1 MADEPQTTPVQERVR
16 QRFADELTANHAE
29 QEELT
34 SQIAAL
40 QQRLDQLKADEAW
53 LTQAQ
58 SSLPTTGEPGAEAL
72 GSATETPSTATVE
85 QAEVSAPAETDAE
98 ASQTVPAQRQK
109 QTVKKAARA
118 TKPAATKPAAKKAA
132 TAKKTTAKKAA
143 SKAPAKESAAKKTAP
158 AAEKPAVKKPA
169 AKKPPAEQAA
179 SPKATAANASADK
192 ATTAKAASPK
202 APAAK
207 ATAGGPPL
215 WELLLGVLR
224 KTPGQP
230 LVAREVSEQL
240 AKDHPDRATS
250 AQTVRNGLQTLVTKN
265 LAEKTRQQGNV
276 MYTAHTDAGTTPATP
291 APAGDEPASVK
302 AKPTAEKVPAQ
313 V

>member
-34 SQIAAL
+34 GQIAAL

-58 SSLPTTGEPGAEAL
+58 SSLPTTGEPGAKAL
-72 GSATETPSTATVE
+72 GGASETPSAAPVE

-98 ASQTVPAQRQK
+98 ASQTVPAQRQA
-109 QTVKKAARA
+109 QTVKKAAQ
-118 TKPAATKPAAKKAA
+118 ATKPAAKKAA

-143 SKAPAKESAAKKTAP
+143 SKAPAKKSAAKKTAT

-169 AKKPPAEQAA
+169 AKKSAAEQTA

-192 ATTAKAASPK
+192 AATSKAATAKAAATK

-207 ATAGGPPL
+207 AAAGGPPL

-276 MYTAHTDAGTTPATP
+276 MYTAHTDAPATLS
-291 APAGDEPASVK
+291 PAGDEPAG
-302 AKPTAEKVPAQ
+302 AEEQAAEKVPAE

>member
-1 MADEPQTTPVQERVR
+1 VQERVR

-34 SQIAAL
+34 SQITAL

-58 SSLPTTGEPGAEAL
+58 SSLPTTGEPGAVAL
-72 GSATETPSTATVE
+72 GSASETPSATPVE
-85 QAEVSAPAETDAE
+85 QAEVSAPAETAAE
-98 ASQTVPAQRQK
+98 ASQTVPAQRHK

-118 TKPAATKPAAKKAA
+118 KKPAATKPAAKKPAA
-132 TAKKTTAKKAA
+132 AKKTTVRKAASKAPVKKTTAKK
-143 SKAPAKESAAKKTAP
+143 TA
-158 AAEKPAVKKPA
+158 
-169 AKKPPAEQAA
+169 AEQATAPKAATAKVA
-179 SPKATAANASADK
+179 SPKAAAA
-192 ATTAKAASPK
+192 K

-207 ATAGGPPL
+207 AAAGGPPL

-230 LVAREVSEQL
+230 LVAREVGEQL
-240 AKDHPDRATS
+240 AKDHPDRVTS

-276 MYTAHTDAGTTPATP
+276 MYTAHTDTDAATAAPSPVGEEPASDKATP
-291 APAGDEPASVK
+291 A
-302 AKPTAEKVPAQ
+302 AEKVPAE

>member
-1 MADEPQTTPVQERVR
+1 VQERVR

-34 SQIAAL
+34 GQIAAL

-58 SSLPTTGEPGAEAL
+58 SSLPTTGEPRAEAL
-72 GSATETPSTATVE
+72 GSASETPSAAPVE

-109 QTVKKAARA
+109 QTVKKAAQ
-118 TKPAATKPAAKKAA
+118 TKKPAATKPAAKKPAA
-132 TAKKTTAKKAA
+132 AKKAA
-143 SKAPAKESAAKKTAP
+143 SKAPVKKSAAKKTAP

-169 AKKPPAEQAA
+169 AKKSAAEQAA
-179 SPKATAANASADK
+179 SPKATAANASAGK
-192 ATTAKAASPK
+192 AATAKAASPK
-202 APAAK
+202 AAK
-207 ATAGGPPL
+207 APAGKAAAGGPPL

-240 AKDHPDRATS
+240 AKDHPDRVTS
-250 AQTVRNGLQTLVTKN
+250 AQTVRNGLQTLVSKN

-276 MYTAHTDAGTTPATP
+276 MYTAHADAPATP
-291 APAGDEPASVK
+291 PPAGDEPASDK
-302 AKPTAEKVPAQ
+302 AEQAAEKVPAE
-313 V
+313 VS

>member
-34 SQIAAL
+34 GQIAAL
-40 QQRLDQLKADEAW
+40 QQRLDQLRADEAW

-58 SSLPTTGEPGAEAL
+58 RSLPATLNEGGSGEETSGGAA
-72 GSATETPSTATVE
+72 ATPSAAPVETV
-85 QAEVSAPAETDAE
+85 VE
-98 ASQTVPAQRQK
+98 ASQTVPEQRRGQA
-109 QTVKKAARA
+109 VKKAARA
-118 TKPAATKPAAKKAA
+118 KKPAARKSAAKKPTAKKSAA
-132 TAKKTTAKKAA
+132 AKKTTVKKATG
-143 SKAPAKESAAKKTAP
+143 KAPVKETAAKKTAP
-158 AAEKPAVKKPA
+158 AAEKPP
-169 AKKPPAEQAA
+169 AKKSAAEQAA
-179 SPKATAANASADK
+179 SPKAAAANASADK
-192 ATTAKAASPK
+192 AATSKAASPK
-202 APAAK
+202 AAAAK
-207 ATAGGPPL
+207 APAGKAAAGGPPL

-276 MYTAHTDAGTTPATP
+276 MYTAHADTPATP
-291 APAGDEPASVK
+291 SPAGDKPAGDK
-302 AKPTAEKVPAQ
+302 AEQTAEKVPAG

>member
-34 SQIAAL
+34 GQIAAL
-40 QQRLDQLKADEAW
+40 QQRLDQLKADEEW

-58 SSLPTTGEPGAEAL
+58 SSLPTALAEHRSGEEA
-72 GSATETPSTATVE
+72 SSDATETPSTAPVE
-85 QAEVSAPAETDAE
+85 SAPAETDAE
-98 ASQTVPAQRQK
+98 APQTVPAQRQK

-118 TKPAATKPAAKKAA
+118 KKPAATKPAATKPGAKKPA
-132 TAKKTTAKKAA
+132 TAKETTAKKAA
-143 SKAPAKESAAKKTAP
+143 AKAPVNKTTAKKTAP
-158 AAEKPAVKKPA
+158 GAEKPVSKKPA
-169 AKKPPAEQAA
+169 AKKPAVEQAA
-179 SPKATAANASADK
+179 SPKTAAA
-192 ATTAKAASPK
+192 TAKAASPK
-202 APAAK
+202 AATAK
-207 ATAGGPPL
+207 APAKAAAGGPPL

-276 MYTAHTDAGTTPATP
+276 MYTAHTDTPAATATP
-291 APAGDEPASVK
+291 SPAGDEPASGE
-302 AKPTAEKVPAQ
+302 AEQAAEKVPAQ

>member
-34 SQIAAL
+34 GQIAAL
-40 QQRLDQLKADEAW
+40 QRRLDQLRADEAW

-58 SSLPTTGEPGAEAL
+58 RSLPATLSEGGSGEETSGGAA
-72 GSATETPSTATVE
+72 ETPSAAPVE
-85 QAEVSAPAETDAE
+85 QVETVVE
-98 ASQTVPAQRQK
+98 ASQTVPAQRQG
-109 QTVKKAARA
+109 QAVKKAARA
-118 TKPAATKPAAKKAA
+118 KKPAARKSAAKKPAA
-132 TAKKTTAKKAA
+132 AKKTTVKKAA
-143 SKAPAKESAAKKTAP
+143 SKAPVKETAAKKTAP
-158 AAEKPAVKKPA
+158 AAEKPAVKKSA
-169 AKKPPAEQAA
+169 AEQAA
-179 SPKATAANASADK
+179 SPKAAAA
-192 ATTAKAASPK
+192 K
-202 APAAK
+202 APAGK
-207 ATAGGPPL
+207 AAAGGPPL

-276 MYTAHTDAGTTPATP
+276 MYTAHTDTPATP
-291 APAGDEPASVK
+291 SPAGDEPASDK
-302 AKPTAEKVPAQ
+302 AEQTAEKAPAEA
-313 V
+313 

>member
-1 MADEPQTTPVQERVR
+1 VQERVR
-16 QRFADELTANHAE
+16 QRFADELTANRAE
-29 QEELT
+29 QEEL
-34 SQIAAL
+34 SGQIAAL

-53 LTQAQ
+53 LTQAR
-58 SSLPTTGEPGAEAL
+58 SSLPTTGEPGAVAL
-72 GSATETPSTATVE
+72 GSASETPSATPVE
-85 QAEVSAPAETDAE
+85 PAETSAPAETAAE

-118 TKPAATKPAAKKAA
+118 KKPAATKPAAKKPAA
-132 TAKKTTAKKAA
+132 AKKTTVRKAASKAPVKKTTAKK
-143 SKAPAKESAAKKTAP
+143 TA
-158 AAEKPAVKKPA
+158 
-169 AKKPPAEQAA
+169 AEQATA
-179 SPKATAANASADK
+179 PKAA
-192 ATTAKAASPK
+192 TAKAASPK
-202 APAAK
+202 AATAKAASPKAAAAKAPAAK
-207 ATAGGPPL
+207 AAAGGPPL

-240 AKDHPDRATS
+240 AKDYPDRVTS

-276 MYTAHTDAGTTPATP
+276 MYTAHTDTDAATA
-291 APAGDEPASVK
+291 APSPVGEEPASDK
-302 AKPTAEKVPAQ
+302 AKPAAEKVPAQ

>member
-34 SQIAAL
+34 GQIAAL

-72 GSATETPSTATVE
+72 TSASETPSAATVE

-109 QTVKKAARA
+109 QTVKKAAQA
-118 TKPAATKPAAKKAA
+118 KKPAATKPAAKKPAA
-132 TAKKTTAKKAA
+132 AKKTTAKKAA
-143 SKAPAKESAAKKTAP
+143 AKAPVKETTAKKTASATEKPTAGKP
-158 AAEKPAVKKPA
+158 AAKKPA
-169 AKKPPAEQAA
+169 AKKTAAEQAPA
-179 SPKATAANASADK
+179 PK

-202 APAAK
+202 AAAAKAPADK

-230 LVAREVSEQL
+230 LVAREVGEQL

-276 MYTAHTDAGTTPATP
+276 MYTAHTDTPAAP
-291 APAGDEPASVK
+291 SPAGDKPASGE
-302 AKPTAEKVPAQ
+302 AEKVPAE

>member
-34 SQIAAL
+34 GQIAAL
-40 QQRLDQLKADEAW
+40 QQRLDQLRADETW

-58 SSLPTTGEPGAEAL
+58 SSLPTTGEPANGAS
-72 GSATETPSTATVE
+72 GSAAETPSAATVE
-85 QAEVSAPAETDAE
+85 QVETVVEAP
-98 ASQTVPAQRQK
+98 QTVPAQRQK
-109 QTVKKAARA
+109 QTAKKAAQA
-118 TKPAATKPAAKKAA
+118 KKPAARKSAAKKPAAKKSAA
-132 TAKKTTAKKAA
+132 EKKTTVKKAVA
-143 SKAPAKESAAKKTAP
+143 KAPVKETSAKKTAP
-158 AAEKPAVKKPA
+158 AAEKSA
-169 AKKPPAEQAA
+169 AKKTAAEQAA
-179 SPKATAANASADK
+179 SPKAVAANASAGK
-192 ATTAKAASPK
+192 AATSKAASPK
-202 APAAK
+202 AAATKAPAGKGA
-207 ATAGGPPL
+207 AGGPPL

-230 LVAREVSEQL
+230 LVAREVSDQL

-276 MYTAHTDAGTTPATP
+276 MYTAHADTPAAT
-291 APAGDEPASVK
+291 ATLSPAGGEPASDK
-302 AKPTAEKVPAQ
+302 AEQATEKVPAE

>member
-1 MADEPQTTPVQERVR
+1 VQERVR

-34 SQIAAL
+34 GQIAAL
-40 QQRLDQLKADEAW
+40 QQRLDQLRADEAW

-72 GSATETPSTATVE
+72 NSASETPPAATVE
-85 QAEVSAPAETDAE
+85 QAAVSAPAETDAE
-98 ASQTVPAQRQK
+98 APQTVPAQRQK

-118 TKPAATKPAAKKAA
+118 KKPAAKKPAA
-132 TAKKTTAKKAA
+132 AKKTTVKKAA
-143 SKAPAKESAAKKTAP
+143 SKAPVKKTTAKKTAP
-158 AAEKPAVKKPA
+158 ATEKPA
-169 AKKPPAEQAA
+169 AKAA
-179 SPKATAANASADK
+179 
-192 ATTAKAASPK
+192 
-202 APAAK
+202 
-207 ATAGGPPL
+207 AGGPPL

-276 MYTAHTDAGTTPATP
+276 MYTAHTDAPATPATP
-291 APAGDEPASVK
+291 PPAGDEPASGK
-302 AKPTAEKVPAQ
+302 AKPAAEKVPAE

>member
-34 SQIAAL
+34 GQIAAL
-40 QQRLDQLKADEAW
+40 QQRLEQLRADEAW

-58 SSLPTTGEPGAEAL
+58 SSLPTAGESGAEAL
-72 GSATETPSTATVE
+72 GGASETPSAATVE
-85 QAEVSAPAETDAE
+85 QAEVSAPAETDTE
-98 ASQTVPAQRQK
+98 ASQTVPAQRQD
-109 QTVKKAARA
+109 QTVKKAAQA
-118 TKPAATKPAAKKAA
+118 TKPAATKPAAKKPAA
-132 TAKKTTAKKAA
+132 AKKTTVKKAA
-143 SKAPAKESAAKKTAP
+143 SKAPVKKSAAKKTTT

-169 AKKPPAEQAA
+169 AKKTVAEQAPA
-179 SPKATAANASADK
+179 PK

-202 APAAK
+202 AAAK
-207 ATAGGPPL
+207 APADRAAAGGPPL

-230 LVAREVSEQL
+230 LVAREVGEQL
-240 AKDHPDRATS
+240 AKDHPDRVTS

-276 MYTAHTDAGTTPATP
+276 MYTAHADAPAAP
-291 APAGDEPASVK
+291 SPAGDETAGGE
-302 AKPTAEKVPAQ
+302 AEKVPAE

>member
-1 MADEPQTTPVQERVR
+1 VQERVR
-16 QRFADELTANHAE
+16 QRFADELTANRAE

-34 SQIAAL
+34 GQITAL
-40 QQRLDQLKADEAW
+40 QQRLDQLRADEAW

-72 GSATETPSTATVE
+72 NSASETPPAATVE
-85 QAEVSAPAETDAE
+85 QAAVSAPAETDAE
-98 ASQTVPAQRQK
+98 ASQTVPAQRQG
-109 QTVKKAARA
+109 QTVKKAAQA

-143 SKAPAKESAAKKTAP
+143 SKAPAKKSAAKKTAT
-158 AAEKPAVKKPA
+158 AAGKPAVKKPA
-169 AKKPPAEQAA
+169 AKKSAAEQTAP
-179 SPKATAANASADK
+179 PKATAANTSADK
-192 ATTAKAASPK
+192 TTTSKAASPEAAAAK
-202 APAAK
+202 APAGK
-207 ATAGGPPL
+207 AAAGGPPL

-276 MYTAHTDAGTTPATP
+276 MYTAHTDAPATPATP
-291 APAGDEPASVK
+291 PPAGDESASDK
-302 AKPTAEKVPAQ
+302 AKPAAEKVPAE

>member
-1 MADEPQTTPVQERVR
+1 VQERVR

-34 SQIAAL
+34 GQIAAL
-40 QQRLDQLKADEAW
+40 QQRLDQLRADEAW

-72 GSATETPSTATVE
+72 NSASETPPAATVE
-85 QAEVSAPAETDAE
+85 QAAVSAPAETDAE
-98 ASQTVPAQRQK
+98 APQTVPAQRQK
-109 QTVKKAARA
+109 QTVKKAAQA
-118 TKPAATKPAAKKAA
+118 KKPAAKKPAA
-132 TAKKTTAKKAA
+132 AKKTTVKKAA
-143 SKAPAKESAAKKTAP
+143 SKAPVKKTTAKKTAP
-158 AAEKPAVKKPA
+158 ATEKPAARKPAAKKPA
-169 AKKPPAEQAA
+169 AKK
-179 SPKATAANASADK
+179 TAA
-192 ATTAKAASPK
+192 AKQ

-207 ATAGGPPL
+207 AAAGGPPL

-291 APAGDEPASVK
+291 PPAGDESASDK
-302 AKPTAEKVPAQ
+302 AKQTAEKVPAK

>member
-1 MADEPQTTPVQERVR
+1 VQERVR

-34 SQIAAL
+34 GQIAAL
-40 QQRLDQLKADEAW
+40 QQRLDQLRADEAW

-58 SSLPTTGEPGAEAL
+58 SSLPTTGEPADGAS
-72 GSATETPSTATVE
+72 GSAAETPSTAP
-85 QAEVSAPAETDAE
+85 AEPAETSAPAETDAE
-98 ASQTVPAQRQK
+98 APQTVPAQRQK

-118 TKPAATKPAAKKAA
+118 KKPAA
-132 TAKKTTAKKAA
+132 AKKTTAKKTAT
-143 SKAPAKESAAKKTAP
+143 KAPVKKATAKKTAP
-158 AAEKPAVKKPA
+158 AAEKPA
-169 AKKPPAEQAA
+169 AKKSAAEPAA
-179 SPKATAANASADK
+179 SPKAATANASAGK

-202 APAAK
+202 AATTKRSAGKAA
-207 ATAGGPPL
+207 AGGPPL

-250 AQTVRNGLQTLVTKN
+250 AQTVRNGLQTLVSKN

-276 MYTAHTDAGTTPATP
+276 MYTAHTDAPAAP
-291 APAGDEPASVK
+291 SPAGDEPASGEEQ
-302 AKPTAEKVPAQ
+302 AAEKVPAK
-313 V
+313 VS

>member
-1 MADEPQTTPVQERVR
+1 VQERVR

-34 SQIAAL
+34 GQIAAL
-40 QQRLDQLKADEAW
+40 QQRLDQLRADEAW

-72 GSATETPSTATVE
+72 GSATETPSAAPVE

-109 QTVKKAARA
+109 QTVKKAAQA
-118 TKPAATKPAAKKAA
+118 KKPAATKPAAKKAA

-143 SKAPAKESAAKKTAP
+143 SKAPAKKSATKKTAT
-158 AAEKPAVKKPA
+158 AAEKPAIKKPA
-169 AKKPPAEQAA
+169 AKKSAAEQTA
-179 SPKATAANASADK
+179 SPKAAAANASADK
-192 ATTAKAASPK
+192 ATTSKAASPK
-202 APAAK
+202 AAATKAPADMA
-207 ATAGGPPL
+207 AAGGPPL

-230 LVAREVSEQL
+230 LIAREVSEQL

-250 AQTVRNGLQTLVTKN
+250 AQTVRNGLQTLVSKN
-265 LAEKTRQQGNV
+265 LAEKTRQQGNA
-276 MYTAHTDAGTTPATP
+276 MYTAHADTSAAPS
-291 APAGDEPASVK
+291 PAGDEPASDK
-302 AKPTAEKVPAQ
+302 AEQTPEKVPAQ

>member
-1 MADEPQTTPVQERVR
+1 VQERVR

-34 SQIAAL
+34 SQITAL
-40 QQRLDQLKADEAW
+40 QQRLDQLRADEAW

-58 SSLPTTGEPGAEAL
+58 SSLPTTGEPAEGTS
-72 GSATETPSTATVE
+72 GSAAETPSTAP
-85 QAEVSAPAETDAE
+85 AEPAETSAPADAE
-98 ASQTVPAQRQK
+98 APQTVPAQRQK
-109 QTVKKAARA
+109 QTARK
-118 TKPAATKPAAKKAA
+118 TVRGKKPAATKSAAQKPAAKSAAAKKPTTEKAA
-132 TAKKTTAKKAA
+132 A
-143 SKAPAKESAAKKTAP
+143 KAPVKKSAAKKTAP
-158 AAEKPAVKKPA
+158 ATEKPAANKPA
-169 AKKPPAEQAA
+169 AEQAPAPKATTVKAA
-179 SPKATAANASADK
+179 SPKP
-192 ATTAKAASPK
+192 TTAK

-250 AQTVRNGLQTLVTKN
+250 AQTVRNGLQTLVSKN

-276 MYTAHTDAGTTPATP
+276 MYTAHTDAPAAP
-291 APAGDEPASVK
+291 SPAGDEPASGEEQ
-302 AKPTAEKVPAQ
+302 AAEKVPAK
-313 V
+313 VS

>member
-34 SQIAAL
+34 GQITAL

-72 GSATETPSTATVE
+72 GSASETPSAATVE
-85 QAEVSAPAETDAE
+85 QAEVSAPDETDAE
-98 ASQTVPAQRQK
+98 ASQTVPAQRQA
-109 QTVKKAARA
+109 QTVKKAAQA
-118 TKPAATKPAAKKAA
+118 KKPAATKPAAKKPAA
-132 TAKKTTAKKAA
+132 AKKAA
-143 SKAPAKESAAKKTAP
+143 SKAPAKKTTAKKTAT

-169 AKKPPAEQAA
+169 AKKTAAEQAA
-179 SPKATAANASADK
+179 APK

-202 APAAK
+202 TAAKASADK

-240 AKDHPDRATS
+240 AKDHPDRVTS

-276 MYTAHTDAGTTPATP
+276 MYTAHTDTPATLS
-291 APAGDEPASVK
+291 PAGDEPAG
-302 AKPTAEKVPAQ
+302 AEEQAAEKVPAE

>member
-1 MADEPQTTPVQERVR
+1 VQERVR

-40 QQRLDQLKADEAW
+40 QRRLDQLKADEAW

-72 GSATETPSTATVE
+72 GGAAQTPPAATVE
-85 QAEVSAPAETDAE
+85 QAEVSVPAETDAE

-109 QTVKKAARA
+109 QTVTKAAQA
-118 TKPAATKPAAKKAA
+118 KKPAATKPAAKKPAA
-132 TAKKTTAKKAA
+132 AKKTTVKKAA
-143 SKAPAKESAAKKTAP
+143 SKAPVKKTTAKKTAT
-158 AAEKPAVKKPA
+158 ATEKPA
-169 AKKPPAEQAA
+169 AKKPVAEQVPA
-179 SPKATAANASADK
+179 PKAA
-192 ATTAKAASPK
+192 TAKAASPK
-202 APAAK
+202 AAATKAPAGK

-230 LVAREVSEQL
+230 LVAREVGEQL

-276 MYTAHTDAGTTPATP
+276 MYTARTDTDAATAAPSPAGEETASDKATP
-291 APAGDEPASVK
+291 A
-302 AKPTAEKVPAQ
+302 AEKVPAE

>member
-1 MADEPQTTPVQERVR
+1 M
-16 QRFADELTANHAE
+16 
-29 QEELT
+29 
-34 SQIAAL
+34 
-40 QQRLDQLKADEAW
+40 
-53 LTQAQ
+53 
-58 SSLPTTGEPGAEAL
+58 
-72 GSATETPSTATVE
+72 E

-109 QTVKKAARA
+109 QTVKKAAQAKKPAA
-118 TKPAATKPAAKKAA
+118 TNPAAKKPAATKKTGAKKAA
-132 TAKKTTAKKAA
+132 AKAPVKKTTTTKA
-143 SKAPAKESAAKKTAP
+143 SPAT
-158 AAEKPAVKKPA
+158 EKPAAKKPA
-169 AKKPPAEQAA
+169 AKKTAAEQAPA
-179 SPKATAANASADK
+179 PK

-202 APAAK
+202 AATVKAPADK
-207 ATAGGPPL
+207 AAAGGPPL

-276 MYTAHTDAGTTPATP
+276 MYTAHTDTPTAPAT
-291 APAGDEPASVK
+291 PAGDEPASDK
-302 AKPTAEKVPAQ
+302 AEKVPAE

>member
-16 QRFADELTANHAE
+16 QRFADELTANRAE

-34 SQIAAL
+34 GQITAL

-58 SSLPTTGEPGAEAL
+58 SSLPTTGEPRAEAL
-72 GSATETPSTATVE
+72 GSASETPSAAPV
-85 QAEVSAPAETDAE
+85 QQSEVSAPAETDAE
-98 ASQTVPAQRQK
+98 TSQTVPAQRQK
-109 QTVKKAARA
+109 QTVKKAAQ
-118 TKPAATKPAAKKAA
+118 ATKPAAKKPAA
-132 TAKKTTAKKAA
+132 AKKAA
-143 SKAPAKESAAKKTAP
+143 SKAPVKKSAAKKTAT

-169 AKKPPAEQAA
+169 AKKSAAEQTA
-179 SPKATAANASADK
+179 SPKATAANTSADKAATSKAASPK
-192 ATTAKAASPK
+192 ATTAKAA
-202 APAAK
+202 AAK
-207 ATAGGPPL
+207 ASAGKAAAGGPPL

-265 LAEKTRQQGNV
+265 LAEKTRQRGNV
-276 MYTAHTDAGTTPATP
+276 MYTAHADTPATP
-291 APAGDEPASVK
+291 SPAGDEPASDK
-302 AKPTAEKVPAQ
+302 AEQAAEKVPAE
-313 V
+313 VS

>member
-34 SQIAAL
+34 GQIAAL
-40 QQRLDQLKADEAW
+40 QQRLEQLRADEAW

-58 SSLPTTGEPGAEAL
+58 RSLPATLNEGGSGEETSGGAA
-72 GSATETPSTATVE
+72 ETPSAAPVE
-85 QAEVSAPAETDAE
+85 QVETVVE
-98 ASQTVPAQRQK
+98 ASQTVPAQRQG
-109 QTVKKAARA
+109 QAVKKAAQA
-118 TKPAATKPAAKKAA
+118 KKPAARKSAAKKPTAKKAA
-132 TAKKTTAKKAA
+132 AAKKTTVKKAA
-143 SKAPAKESAAKKTAP
+143 SKAPVKETAAKKTAP
-158 AAEKPAVKKPA
+158 AAEKPA
-169 AKKPPAEQAA
+169 AKKSAAEQAA
-179 SPKATAANASADK
+179 SPKAAAANASADK
-192 ATTAKAASPK
+192 AATSKAASPK
-202 APAAK
+202 AAAAK
-207 ATAGGPPL
+207 APAGKAAAGGPPL

-276 MYTAHTDAGTTPATP
+276 MYTAHADTPATP
-291 APAGDEPASVK
+291 SPVGDEPAGDK
-302 AKPTAEKVPAQ
+302 AEQTAEKVPAG

>member
-1 MADEPQTTPVQERVR
+1 MANEPQTTPVQERVR

-34 SQIAAL
+34 GQIATL
-40 QQRLDQLKADEAW
+40 QQRLDQLKADAAW

-58 SSLPTTGEPGAEAL
+58 SSLPTTGEPADGAS
-72 GSATETPSTATVE
+72 GSAAETPSTAPVE
-85 QAEVSAPAETDAE
+85 LAETSALADAE
-98 ASQTVPAQRQK
+98 APQTVPAQRQK

-118 TKPAATKPAAKKAA
+118 KKPAATKPAAKKPAA
-132 TAKKTTAKKAA
+132 AKKTTAKKTAA
-143 SKAPAKESAAKKTAP
+143 KAPVKKTTAKTTAP
-158 AAEKPAVKKPA
+158 AAENPA
-169 AKKPPAEQAA
+169 AKKPAAEQAV
-179 SPKATAANASADK
+179 
-192 ATTAKAASPK
+192 SPK
-202 APAAK
+202 APGSNASVGKAA
-207 ATAGGPPL
+207 AGGPPL

-276 MYTAHTDAGTTPATP
+276 MYTAHTDTPAAPSP
-291 APAGDEPASVK
+291 ATDEPASNN
-302 AKPTAEKVPAQ
+302 AEKVPAK

>member
-1 MADEPQTTPVQERVR
+1 VQERVR

-34 SQIAAL
+34 SQITAL

-58 SSLPTTGEPGAEAL
+58 SSLPTTGEPGAVAL
-72 GSATETPSTATVE
+72 GSASETPSATPVE

-118 TKPAATKPAAKKAA
+118 KKPAATKPAAKKPAA
-132 TAKKTTAKKAA
+132 AKKTTVRKAASKAPVKKTTAKK
-143 SKAPAKESAAKKTAP
+143 TA
-158 AAEKPAVKKPA
+158 
-169 AKKPPAEQAA
+169 AEQATA
-179 SPKATAANASADK
+179 PKAA
-192 ATTAKAASPK
+192 TAKAASPK
-202 APAAK
+202 AAAAKAPAAK
-207 ATAGGPPL
+207 AAAGGPPL

-240 AKDHPDRATS
+240 AKDYPDRVTS

-276 MYTAHTDAGTTPATP
+276 MYTAHTDTDAATAAP
-291 APAGDEPASVK
+291 SPAGDEPTSDK
-302 AKPTAEKVPAQ
+302 AKPAAEKVPAQ

>member
-1 MADEPQTTPVQERVR
+1 VQERVR
-16 QRFADELTANHAE
+16 QRFADELTANRAE

-34 SQIAAL
+34 GQITAL
-40 QQRLDQLKADEAW
+40 QQRLDQLRADEAW

-58 SSLPTTGEPGAEAL
+58 SSLPTTGEPADGAS
-72 GSATETPSTATVE
+72 GSVAETPPAAPVE
-85 QAEVSAPAETDAE
+85 QVEKVADAP
-98 ASQTVPAQRQK
+98 QTVPAQRQG
-109 QTVKKAARA
+109 QTAKKATRA
-118 TKPAATKPAAKKAA
+118 KKPAATKSAAKKPAAKKPVAA
-132 TAKKTTAKKAA
+132 KKASPKAPVKKTAKKTA
-143 SKAPAKESAAKKTAP
+143 
-158 AAEKPAVKKPA
+158 PAVKKPA
-169 AKKPPAEQAA
+169 AKKWAAEQAA
-179 SPKATAANASADK
+179 SPKAAAA
-192 ATTAKAASPK
+192 K

-207 ATAGGPPL
+207 AAAGGPPL

-276 MYTAHTDAGTTPATP
+276 MYTAHTDTPAATATP
-291 APAGDEPASVK
+291 SPAGDEPAGDK
-302 AKPTAEKVPAQ
+302 DKQTAEKVTAE

>member
-1 MADEPQTTPVQERVR
+1 VQERVR
-16 QRFADELTANHAE
+16 QRFADELTANRAE

-34 SQIAAL
+34 GQIAVL

-58 SSLPTTGEPGAEAL
+58 SSLPTTGEPGAVAL
-72 GSATETPSTATVE
+72 GSASETPSAAPVE
-85 QAEVSAPAETDAE
+85 PAETSAPAETDAE

-109 QTVKKAARA
+109 QTVKKSAQAK
-118 TKPAATKPAAKKAA
+118 KPAATKPAAKKPAA
-132 TAKKTTAKKAA
+132 AKKTTVKKAA
-143 SKAPAKESAAKKTAP
+143 SKAPVKKTTAKKTTP
-158 AAEKPAVKKPA
+158 ATEKPVTKKPA
-169 AKKPPAEQAA
+169 AKKTAAEQAQA
-179 SPKATAANASADK
+179 PKAA
-192 ATTAKAASPK
+192 TAKAASPKAAAAK

-250 AQTVRNGLQTLVTKN
+250 AQTVRNGLQTLVSKN

-276 MYTAHTDAGTTPATP
+276 MYTAHADTSAAPS
-291 APAGDEPASVK
+291 PAGDEPASDK
-302 AKPTAEKVPAQ
+302 AKPAAERVPAE
-313 V
+313 VY